1 LFETL
6 ESDDVVPKKEWDM
19 SYRAISVF
27 GNYHFSDIFREDMY
41 TNREE
46 WERKTPNEPYP
57 ENIAE
62 VIIAK
67 HRNGPIGHVPLFF
80 RNDVVR
86 FESLEQPVRTREFA

>member
-1 LFETL
+1 
-6 ESDDVVPKKEWDM
+6 
-19 SYRAISVF
+19 
-27 GNYHFSDIFREDMY
+27 MY

-67 HRNGPIGHVPLFF
+67 HRNGPTGQVPLFF
-80 RNDVVR
+80 RSDVVR
-86 FESLEQPVRTREFA
+86 FESLEQPVRTKEFA